1 MGTRQFFMIDGG
13 QRRDNEGEKNMNLR
27 PRVAPFVFAS
37 LWLLAGTLSIA
48 VRGHAQE
55 SAEASFSSDVQLV
68 NVLATVRDKKALFVR
83 DLAQDDFSLVEDGRP
98 QKIRYF
104 SAETDLPLT
113 IGLMVDTSMSQVH
126 VLDAERGASFRFI
139 DQVLREN
146 KDKVFVMQFD
156 MNVKTMQQLTGSR
169 SDLQE
174 SLRMVDTPT
183 KKELQ
188 SQYGGGTLLYDAL
201 SDASKEIMKKQQGR
215 KALIVLSDGGE
226 NGSNA
231 TLTEAVQEA
240 QRTNT
245 LIYTILF
252 TDGGFGSDF
261 GKRIMQRLA
270 KETGGSYFEVSKKMT
285 IDQVYA
291 QIEEDLRNQYSIGY
305 VSDLPVTISEFR
317 NIQLTVK
324 KAGLTVNARNR
335 YWAGARGTM
344 P

>member
-1 MGTRQFFMIDGG
+1 MGG
-13 QRRDNEGEKNMNLR
+13 NLR
-27 PRVAPFVFAS
+27 LRFAASVFG
-37 LWLLAGTLSIA
+37 LLLPLAAVFSFA
-48 VRGHAQE
+48 VRSHAQE
-55 SAEASFSSDVQLV
+55 PAEASFSSDVQVV
-68 NVLATVRDKKALFVR
+68 NVLATVRDKKAQFVR
-83 DLAQDDFSLVEDGRP
+83 DLARNDFSIVEDDRP

-126 VLDAERGASFRFI
+126 VLDAERAASFRFI
-139 DQVLREN
+139 DDVLREN

-156 MNVKTMQQLTGSR
+156 MNVKTMQPLTGSR

-174 SLRMVDTPT
+174 SLRMVNTPT

-226 NGSNA
+226 NGSNT

-245 LIYTILF
+245 LIYT
-252 TDGGFGSDF
+252 
-261 GKRIMQRLA
+261 KRVMQRLA
-270 KETGGSYFEVSKKMT
+270 KETGGSYFEVSKKLT
-285 IDQVYA
+285 IDQVFA
-291 QIEEDLRNQYSIGY
+291 QIEEDLRSQYSIGY
-305 VSDLPVTISEFR
+305 VSDKPAVISEFR
-317 NIQLTVK
+317 KIQVTVK
-324 KAGLTVNARNR
+324 KPGLTVNARDR
-335 YWAGARGTM
+335 YWAGPAGSNQ
-344 P
+344 

>member
-1 MGTRQFFMIDGG
+1 
-13 QRRDNEGEKNMNLR
+13 MNLR
-27 PRVAPFVFAS
+27 PRFAASLFAS
-37 LWLLAGTLSIA
+37 FLLAGSFSIA
-48 VRGHAQE
+48 IRGHAQE
-55 SAEASFSSDVQLV
+55 SAEASFSSDVQVV
-68 NVLATVRDKKALFVR
+68 NVLASVRDKKEQFVR
-83 DLAQDDFSLVEDGRP
+83 DLTQNDFSLLEDDRP

-261 GKRIMQRLA
+261 GKRVMQRLA
-270 KETGGSYFEVSKKMT
+270 KETGGSYFEVSKKLT
-285 IDQVYA
+285 IDQVFA
-291 QIEEDLRNQYSIGY
+291 QIEEDLRSQYSIGY
-305 VSDLPVTISEFR
+305 VSDRPAQISEFR
-317 NIQLTVK
+317 KIQLTVK
-324 KAGLTVNARNR
+324 KPGLTVNARDR
-335 YWAGARGTM
+335 YWAGPPGSNQ
-344 P
+344 

>member
-1 MGTRQFFMIDGG
+1 
-13 QRRDNEGEKNMNLR
+13 L
-27 PRVAPFVFAS
+27 FAAAGF
-37 LWLLAGTLSIA
+37 LAAFLALPG
-48 VRGHAQE
+48 RAQE
-55 SAEASFSSDVQLV
+55 TEHGAEASFSSDIQVV
-68 NVLATVRDKKALFVR
+68 NVLATVRDKKAQCVR
-83 DLAQDDFSLVEDGRP
+83 DLNKDDFALLEDGR
-98 QKIRYF
+98 QQSIRYF
-104 SAETDLPLT
+104 TRETDLPLT

-156 MNVKTMQQLTGSR
+156 MNVKTMQVLTGSR

-183 KKELQ
+183 KNELR

-201 SDASKEIMKKQQGR
+201 SDASKEVMRTQQGR

-231 TLTEAVQEA
+231 TLKEAVQEA

-252 TDGGFGSDF
+252 SDGGMGSDF

>member
-1 MGTRQFFMIDGG
+1 
-13 QRRDNEGEKNMNLR
+13 MNLM
-27 PRVAPFVFAS
+27 PRHVVSVAAPLLVLAAGVFV
-37 LWLLAGTLSIA
+37 A
-48 VRGHAQE
+48 VRGNAQE
-55 SAEASFSSDVQLV
+55 STEASFSSDVQVV
-68 NVLATVRDKKALFVR
+68 NVLATVRDKKAQFVR
-83 DLAQDDFSLVEDGRP
+83 DLTQNDFSLAEDDRP

-104 SAETDLPLT
+104 AAETDLPLT

-139 DQVLREN
+139 DQVLREG
-146 KDKVFVMQFD
+146 KDQFFVMQFD

-174 SLRMVDTPT
+174 SLRMVNTPT

-201 SDASKEIMKKQQGR
+201 SDASKEIMKKREGR

-261 GKRIMQRLA
+261 GKRVMQRLA
-270 KETGGSYFEVSKKMT
+270 KETGGTYFEVSKKLT
-285 IDQVYA
+285 IDQVFA
-291 QIEEDLRNQYSIGY
+291 LIEEDLRSQYSIGY
-305 VSDLPVTISEFR
+305 VSDKPAQISEFR
-317 NIQLTVK
+317 RIQLTVK
-324 KAGLTVNARNR
+324 KPGLTVNARDR
-335 YWAGARGTM
+335 YWAGPPGSN
-344 P
+344 

>member
-1 MGTRQFFMIDGG
+1 MIDQDRKSDNKREMG
-13 QRRDNEGEKNMNLR
+13 RRIITFFWAVGLAAT
-27 PRVAPFVFAS
+27 APGRAQ
-37 LWLLAGTLSIA
+37 T
-48 VRGHAQE
+48 QE
-55 SAEASFSSDVQLV
+55 SAQQPSFSSDVQVV
-68 NVLATVRDKKALFVR
+68 NVLASVRNTKSQFVR
-83 DLAQDDFSLVEDGRP
+83 DLGKDDFSLLEDGRP
-98 QKIRYF
+98 QTVKYF

-113 IGLMVDTSMSQVH
+113 IGLMVDTSLSQTH
-126 VLDAERGASFRFI
+126 VLDAERAASFRFI

-156 MNVKTMQQLTGSR
+156 MNVKTMQRLTGSR

-174 SLRMVDTPT
+174 SLRMVNTPT

-201 SDASKEIMKKQQGR
+201 ADASKEVMKTQQGR

-231 TLTEAVQEA
+231 TLAEAVQEA

-261 GKRIMQRLA
+261 GKRVMQRLA

-285 IDQVYA
+285 IDQVFA
-291 QIEEDLRNQYSIGY
+291 QIEEDLRSQYSIGY
-305 VSDLPVTISEFR
+305 VSDHPAMISEFR
-317 NIQLTVK
+317 KIQLTTK
-324 KAGLTVNARNR
+324 RSGLTVNSRDR
-335 YWAGARGTM
+335 YWAGPSGSN
-344 P
+344 